1 MHTDLREL
9 LNNRVS
15 HCLRV
20 WTLSVH
26 TDLCELLDNRV
37 SHCLRVRTLS
47 VHRVTNVQGCV
58 KQFWLEEGS

>member
-1 MHTDLREL
+1 M
-9 LNNRVS
+9 S